1 VFWCG
6 EVTTNATSVF
16 FKKLRKQKFSSKQG
30 DRVKKGESSEEDVK
44 LNLQERIEE
53 LKKYIRNH
61 GELLYVVY
69 YYVIHYVY
77 IIIIIIILKNKN
89 TNKIRNRTI
98 INYSVAKTVKAN
110 CQGNT

>member
-1 VFWCG
+1 M
-6 EVTTNATSVF
+6 E
-16 FKKLRKQKFSSKQG
+16 
-30 DRVKKGESSEEDVK
+30 RVKKGESSEEDVK
-44 LNLQERIEE
+44 LNVLEHIKE

-77 IIIIIIILKNKN
+77 IIIIISKNKN